1 MEIYRF
7 ITGPIDV
14 NTYLADVGDGEA
26 FIVDPGGCPPALTAF
41 LIQKELTPSYIL
53 LTHGHCD
60 HIGGIDDLRALYP
73 DVQVVAP
80 AGEKDLLEDP
90 RKNSSLSFFG
100 RAVTVKADQY
110 VEDGAELTIGGTKV
124 KFVSTPGHTAGG
136 MCILAENVV
145 FSGDTLFQMSIGR
158 TDLYG
163 GDFAALIRS
172 IKEKLFTLPDD
183 TVVLPGHMEPSQIGF
198 EKEHNPFVR

>member
-14 NTYLADVGDGEA
+14 NTYLVDVGDGEA

-60 HIGGIDDLRALYP
+60 HIGGIDDLRALYS

-100 RAVTVKADQY
+100 RAVTVKADRY

-145 FSGDTLFQMSIGR
+145 FSGDTLFRMSIGR

-172 IKEKLFTLPDD
+172 IKEKLFILPDD